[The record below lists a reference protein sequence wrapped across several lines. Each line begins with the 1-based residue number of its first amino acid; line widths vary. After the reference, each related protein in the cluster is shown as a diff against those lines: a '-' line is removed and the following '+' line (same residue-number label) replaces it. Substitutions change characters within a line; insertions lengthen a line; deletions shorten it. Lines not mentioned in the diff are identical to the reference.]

1 MEVSLHSHVGKHPN
15 IIEWYATDET
25 ETWRWIAMEYAG
37 GGDLFDKIEAD
48 VGVSEDIAHIYFR
61 QLISGVSFMHSKGVA
76 HRDIKP
82 ENILVSENG
91 DLKIA
96 DFGLATL
103 FKYKGDKKQST
114 TFCGSPPYIAPE
126 VIASKRPPSRGLVK
140 IKPEGYDADLVD
152 IWSCGVVLFVLLVGN
167 TPWDE
172 PTRASWEFQQYEEGN
187 AGTED
192 DLWSRLP
199 YDVSSLLRGMI
210 CIDKDKRLS
219 MAGIRRHP
227 WFTRQNPLLP
237 TKENEKMS
245 QEVRLQ
251 IATQMLE
258 LMHIP
263 EKPSDISSSW
273 KFSSQDTIGKNNN
286 IINPSNFHGFS
297 STQPNMR
304 ANSPVVED
312 CFDWERPDRPR
323 PRRRGMPSASQPL
336 ESQRSA
342 QQNALLNDEPC
353 MSQFTAKP
361 KVSLSLTQHARNFT
375 DILPRQSMN
384 SFLSKY
390 ALQLLLDL
398 LEAALLGAGMP
409 CYMNHANA
417 NDRPTVAWTKVRTI
431 DQRGGHLYGTIE
443 IEEIAN
449 IEDATVLAVRFEKI
463 KGDPL
468 EWRRFFKKI
477 AWACKEGVYR
487 PQETEEQP
495 QAKDESD
502 SGYGAS
508 EHSAMDVDEVA
519 A

>member
-1 MEVSLHSHVGKHPN
+1 
-15 IIEWYATDET
+15 
-25 ETWRWIAMEYAG
+25 MEYAG

-48 VGVSEDIAHIYFR
+48 VGVSEDIAHVYFK

-103 FKYKGDKKQST
+103 FKYKGDKKKSS

-126 VIASKRPPSRGLVK
+126 VISAKRPPSRGLVK
-140 IKPEGYDADLVD
+140 IKGEEYDADLVD

-167 TPWDE
+167 TPWDQ
-172 PTRASWEFQQYEEGN
+172 PTLASYEFKEYLEGN
-187 AGTED
+187 AGTGD

-199 YDVSSLLRGMI
+199 YDVSSLLRGMM

-227 WFTRQNPLLP
+227 WFTRKNPLLP
-237 TKENEKMS
+237 QKENEKMS
-245 QEVRLQ
+245 QEMRLQ

-258 LMHIP
+258 CMHIP
-263 EKPSDISSSW
+263 EKPSAISSSW
-273 KFSSQDTIGKNNN
+273 NFSSQDTIGKEIN
-286 IINPSNFHGFS
+286 IINPPNFHGFS

-304 ANSPVVED
+304 ANSPIAED

-323 PRRRGMPSASQPL
+323 AKRRRGMPSASQPL
-336 ESQRSA
+336 ESHRSA

-353 MSQFTAKP
+353 MSQFSAKP
-361 KVSLSLTQHARNFT
+361 KVPLSLTQHARNFT
-375 DILPRQSMN
+375 DILPQQSMN

-390 ALQLLLDL
+390 ASPLLLEL

-409 CYMNHANA
+409 CYMNKAKATDH
-417 NDRPTVAWTKVRTI
+417 PTVAWTKVRTI
-431 DQRGGHLYGTIE
+431 DQRGGHLYGSIE
-443 IEEIAN
+443 VEEIAN
-449 IEDATVLAVRFEKI
+449 VEDATVLAVRFEKI

-477 AWACKEGVYR
+477 AWACEEGLYR
-487 PQETEEQP
+487 PQETQEHSQVEEG
-495 QAKDESD
+495 SG
-502 SGYGAS
+502 SGYGPS
-508 EHSAMDVDEVA
+508 ETSGMDVDEITV
-519 A
+519 